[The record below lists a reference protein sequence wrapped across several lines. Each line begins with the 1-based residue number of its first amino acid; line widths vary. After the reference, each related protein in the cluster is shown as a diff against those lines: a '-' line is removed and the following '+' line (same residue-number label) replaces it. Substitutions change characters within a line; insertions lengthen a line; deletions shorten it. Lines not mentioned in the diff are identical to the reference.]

1 MAKKTMMKSTLLTT
15 KIMNAHLIY
24 PVILLF
30 LFSSPIQAER
40 PIMEGKPSGQI
51 LATGA
56 GRVIIMNPKGEILW
70 ERKGSNVSDCWMLK
84 NGKVI
89 FADNRVTEVDP
100 KTGKVTF
107 MYQPKVSKGGG
118 TYGCQPLKNG
128 NILIGENSTGKI
140 YEMTRRGKVV
150 FELQLP
156 LYQAGSHHNLRMVRK
171 LKNGNYLVC
180 HSGKHIVREYT
191 PKGKVVYEVK
201 VGNIAFSASRL
212 PNGNTL
218 VGHIDQ
224 ITEFSPTAEVVWK
237 FASTDIPGL
246 TIGSI
251 CGVHV
256 LDNGNLAV
264 GVYGA
269 YKKGGQ
275 AGLFEITREKKL
287 IWCYSNPKSD
297 RSMMSIQMLDHEGK
311 PLSSAPIR

>member
-1 MAKKTMMKSTLLTT
+1 MKTSIITTLS
-15 KIMNAHLIY
+15 
-24 PVILLF
+24 LLAI
-30 LFSSPIQAER
+30 FSSPIHAER
-40 PIMEGKPSGQI
+40 PIMEGKPSGHI

-56 GRVIIMNPKGEILW
+56 KRVMILNDKGEVIW
-70 ERKGSNVSDCWMLK
+70 KHKGSNVSDCWMLK
-84 NGKVI
+84 NGNVL
-89 FADNRVTEVDP
+89 FADNFITLVNP
-100 KTGKVTF
+100 KTDKVVF
-107 MYQPKVSKGGG
+107 SYKPKVAKGGG
-118 TYGCQPLKNG
+118 TYGCQPLENG

-140 YEMTRRGKVV
+140 YEMTRKGKVV

-171 LKNGNYLVC
+171 LENGNYLIC

-218 VGHIDQ
+218 VGHMDQ
-224 ITEFSPTAEVVWK
+224 ITEFSPTGEIVWK
-237 FASTDIPGL
+237 FAITDIQGL

-256 LDNGNLAV
+256 LENGNLAV

-269 YKKGGQ
+269 YKKGGE

-287 IWCYSNPKSD
+287 VWCYSNPKSD
-297 RSMMSIQMLDHEGK
+297 RSMMSIQMLDSEGK
-311 PLSSAPIR
+311 PLTGKTIR